1 MDDLPGFDWFEA
13 GPMILDSPPVQQPT
27 ELELSYHR
35 LSHGHTGTARWW
47 RPFSTFGVAA
57 GLYVAMM
64 VAVLILSVLAAF
76 IVPAAWAPSEM
87 LEDPRNPTDMLI
99 ALGTIALMLPA
110 VVLGARWGGGLRGAI
125 HSVAGRVRWRM
136 LFHAAAIVLPLY
148 AAVHAISF
156 LVSPPEDF
164 AWPSADLRTA
174 AVFVIIL
181 LLAPLQCAGE
191 EYAFRGLPQQMLG
204 TWLRSPVWGILLP
217 VPLFMIGHGYD
228 WVGQIQIAVFAICMG
243 ILVWKSGGLELA
255 IVVHTANNLTLFLL
269 APFSASSLEQGT
281 VSPLVLLIGVP
292 MTLGVSAGLFWWV
305 SRAQGL
311 GWLEPV
317 RQGRVVR

>member
-1 MDDLPGFDWFEA
+1 MT
-13 GPMILDSPPVQQPT
+13 IDSPPV
-27 ELELSYHR
+27 ELTIEAGLPYHR
-35 LSHGHTGTARWW
+35 LSWRHAGTARWW
-47 RPFSTFGVAA
+47 RPLSTFGVAA
-57 GLYVAMM
+57 GLYAAMM
-64 VAVLILSVLAAF
+64 VGVLIVSVLAAF
-76 IVPAAWAPSEM
+76 FVPASWAPSDM

-110 VVLGARWGGGLRGAI
+110 AVLGARWGGRMPGVI

-136 LFHAAAIVLPLY
+136 LFRAAAIVLPLY

-164 AWPSADLRTA
+164 AWPSADLGTA
-174 AVFVIIL
+174 AVFAIIL

-191 EYAFRGLPQQMLG
+191 EYVFRGLPQQMFG

-243 ILVWKSGGLELA
+243 VLIWKSGGLELA

-269 APFSASSLEQGT
+269 APFSPSSLEQGT
-281 VSPLVLLIGVP
+281 VSPLALLLSLP
-292 MTLGVSAGLFWWV
+292 LTLGVTAGLFWWV
-305 SRAQGL
+305 SRSHRL
-311 GWLEPV
+311 RWFEPV
-317 RQGRVVR
+317 RQVRVIR

>member
-1 MDDLPGFDWFEA
+1 MT
-13 GPMILDSPPVQQPT
+13 IDSPPV
-27 ELELSYHR
+27 ELSTEPGLPYHR
-35 LSHGHTGTARWW
+35 LSRRHAETARWW
-47 RPFSTFGVAA
+47 RPLSTFSVAA
-57 GLYVAMM
+57 GLYLAMLAAILIF
-64 VAVLILSVLAAF
+64 AVVAAF
-76 IVPAAWAPSEM
+76 IVPASWSPSAM

-99 ALGTIALMLPA
+99 ALGTVGLMLPA
-110 VVLGARWGGGLRGAI
+110 VVLGARWGGGLRGVI

-148 AAVHAISF
+148 AVVHTVSF
-156 LVSPPEDF
+156 LVSPPQDF

-191 EYAFRGLPQQMLG
+191 EYAFRALPQQMLG

-243 ILVWKSGGLELA
+243 VLVWKSGGLELA

-281 VSPLVLLIGVP
+281 VSPLTLLVSVP
-292 MTLGVSAGLFWWV
+292 LTLGVTGGLFWWV
-305 SRAQGL
+305 SRAHGL
-311 GWLEPV
+311 GWAEPV
-317 RQGRVVR
+317 RQVRVVR